1 MHALVNYVTVTV
13 TPTTTAATVTNT
25 ASVTTDITVST
36 STTVVEGTTMTL
48 VSTLTE
54 TDVNTQFTTTTYTPV
69 AQRAV
74 RREVSTAVPAYASS
88 CTKPGAYASAC
99 SCLLGSALPTSTSII
114 TVTASVS
121 HESTPCKT
129 ISLTSLLMNRRFP
142 LH

>member
-1 MHALVNYVTVTV
+1 V
-13 TPTTTAATVTNT
+13 
-25 ASVTTDITVST
+25 
-36 STTVVEGTTMTL
+36 TL
-48 VSTLTE
+48 VSTLTK

-74 RREVSTAVPAYASS
+74 KREVSTAVPAYASS

-99 SCLLGSALPTSTSII
+99 SCLLGSALPTSTSTI

-129 ISLTSLLMNRRFP
+129 ISLTSLQMIRLFP
-142 LH
+142 LP